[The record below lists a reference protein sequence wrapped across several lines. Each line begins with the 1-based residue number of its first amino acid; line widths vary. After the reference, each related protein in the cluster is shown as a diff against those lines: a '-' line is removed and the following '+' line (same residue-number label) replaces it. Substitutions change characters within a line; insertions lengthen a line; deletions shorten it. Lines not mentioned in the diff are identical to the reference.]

1 MSTYEG
7 TDTPSTYHSL
17 PLLRR
22 SFDTDFVI
30 LRPVE
35 HNTTDPSVTRPAQRH
50 QRPDLST
57 FFATLSEI
65 SPQSSDQRTRPHAVP
80 VPADV
85 SAAFYSLAE
94 AFAVMRR
101 GGDYEAGQP
110 LNLRDAA
117 AGTGT
122 GTTQDEAAHDLL
134 TTMIQS
140 LLQSA
145 DMPPR
150 EVEGVSEEFCD
161 STFADNLPA
170 KDRGAFSYPATS
182 LTNSVAVSI
191 LV

>member
-1 MSTYEG
+1 MG
-7 TDTPSTYHSL
+7 TL
-17 PLLRR
+17 CA
-22 SFDTDFVI
+22 
-30 LRPVE
+30 VE
-35 HNTTDPSVTRPAQRH
+35 HNTTDPSISRPAQRL

-65 SPQSSDQRTRPHAVP
+65 SPQSNDQRTRPHAVP

-101 GGDYEAGQP
+101 GGDYEAGEP
-110 LNLRDAA
+110 LNLREAEA
-117 AGTGT
+117 GAGTAES
-122 GTTQDEAAHDLL
+122 EAAHDLL

-140 LLQSA
+140 LLQGA

-161 STFADNLPA
+161 STFA
-170 KDRGAFSYPATS
+170 TS
-182 LTNSVAVSI
+182 LPFRSALLAQASPTNGVVK
-191 LV
+191 